1 MRERELEA
9 SNGWASGTASSDA
22 VAADLDGERSGAADA
37 ESERSA
43 ERAAGQQEPQ
53 DAQDPDLLIWLLQD
67 KVQRLQQQIA
77 ELLAH
82 VIELDYRLV
91 LPMKVQKLQQ
101 QGCV

>member
-1 MRERELEA
+1 MRKRELEA

-22 VAADLDGERSGAADA
+22 AAVDLDGERSGVADA
-37 ESERSA
+37 ESERT
-43 ERAAGQQEPQ
+43 AGQQEPQ